1 MRRHASGRRW
11 TVGDVFWL
19 LVPVVS
25 ILGVAGYFTA
35 SIMLGSSPPFSVV
48 SGHSMLPTMSPGDLV
63 VIKGVPAKDVRA
75 GDVLSITTPEKDRTE
90 KDLPAE
96 IVHRVVERRGT
107 GADLTFITKG
117 DNNPGEDAFVTRAG
131 DIRGEV
137 VKTIPGLG
145 YPVLFFRSHQGRIF
159 LGALGL
165 AILGYFVIAALERR
179 QEAAELES
187 PTRAVEELGAEI
199 ERLREA
205 VTAGVVPAGAGPPEL
220 EELVAAQR
228 HDRETMNDLVSAVRE
243 YGEHLRSHT
252 QAVKSMADAAQ
263 ELAKAADQIRASL
276 AQQQAPPTEAPPT
289 TAPEART
296 PPATPP
302 PVIPREF

>member
-1 MRRHASGRRW
+1 MRRHASGGRR
-11 TVGDVFWL
+11 TVGDIFWM
-19 LVPVVS
+19 LVPVLS
-25 ILGVAGYFTA
+25 ILGVVGYFSA

-63 VIKGVPAKDVRA
+63 VIKGIPARDVRV
-75 GDVLSITTPEKDRTE
+75 GDVLSITTPEKDREE
-90 KDLPAE
+90 KDLPDE
-96 IVHRVVERRGT
+96 IVHRVVERRGS

-137 VKTIPGLG
+137 IKTIPGLG

-187 PTRAVEELGAEI
+187 PTRAVEELGAE
-199 ERLREA
+199 
-205 VTAGVVPAGAGPPEL
+205 L
-220 EELVAAQR
+220 EELIAAQR
-228 HDRETMNDLVSAVRE
+228 RDRETMNDLVDAVRE

-263 ELAKAADQIRASL
+263 EMAKAADQIRASL
-276 AQQQAPPTEAPPT
+276 AQQPSPPTQAPPSEAPP
-289 TAPEART
+289 ARI
-296 PPATPP
+296 PPASPP
-302 PVIPREF
+302 PVVPREF

>member
-1 MRRHASGRRW
+1 MRRHHASGRRW
-11 TVGDVFWL
+11 TVGDVFWM

-63 VIKGVPAKDVRA
+63 VIKGVPAKEVRV
-75 GDVLSITTPEKDRTE
+75 GDVISITTPEKDRAE
-90 KDLPAE
+90 KDLPKE

-107 GADLTFITKG
+107 GADLAFLTKG
-117 DNNPGEDAFVTRAG
+117 DNNAGQDAFITRAG
-131 DIRGEV
+131 NIRGEAI
-137 VKTIPGLG
+137 KTIPGLG

-187 PTRAVEELGAEI
+187 PTRAVEEL
-199 ERLREA
+199 
-205 VTAGVVPAGAGPPEL
+205 VTA
-220 EELVAAQR
+220 QR
-228 HDRETMNDLVSAVRE
+228 RDRETMNDLVAAVRE

-263 ELAKAADQIRASL
+263 ELAQAADQIRASI
-276 AQQQAPPTEAPPT
+276 AQQSTQPAPPTQTPSKAPP
-289 TAPEART
+289 AP
-296 PPATPP
+296 PP
-302 PVIPREF
+302 PVFPRDF